1 MSMTKTA
8 RPFEDIKTQIE
19 GRCPEVL
26 QLLGINPM
34 AMATQIICP
43 VSEHHAGRP
52 SFRVNPGTNRY
63 FCAHCQPKGASLVDL
78 VMALGKAGSFPEA
91 ADYLRTHLSIGTKPL
106 TLNAGSEIPAPI
118 QKIHVVAQ
126 TALEDQIQDEYVDEI
141 PAFERQMEAMLAA
154 ARPPAVVQHCFQR
167 RIAPLGA
174 VQTDDGSL
182 LVPARDHAG
191 FLCALMRITSGGQK
205 TLLSEGRLMGAGA
218 TLGPVH
224 DAPVVGFTLDWES
237 QVALHLSMG
246 GMAVVAYLDPDNAL
260 LAVDEFVGPQT
271 KEIWVFASPKDD
283 SELRSELTR
292 YGLVNRLRVR
302 WFDTLEPDY
311 SIAFAKALGSFPGT
325 ANKAH

>member
-1 MSMTKTA
+1 MSQTKTV
-8 RPFEDIKTQIE
+8 RPFQDIKTQLE
-19 GRCPEVL
+19 GRCPDVL

-78 VMALGKAGSFPEA
+78 VMALGRAGSFPEA
-91 ADYLRTHLSIGTKPL
+91 ADYLRTNLSIGTKPL
-106 TLNAGSEIPAPI
+106 TLNAGSEISVPI
-118 QKIHVVAQ
+118 QKFHVVAP
-126 TALEDQIQDEYVDEI
+126 TAMEDRSHDEYVEEI
-141 PAFERQMEAMLAA
+141 PAFERQMETMLAA
-154 ARPPAVVQHCFQR
+154 AKPPAVVQHCFQR

-174 VQTDDGSL
+174 VQADDGSL

-191 FLCALMRITSGGQK
+191 FVCGLMRITADGQK
-205 TLLSEGRLMGAGA
+205 TLLSDGRLMGAGA

-237 QVALHLSMG
+237 QVAVHMSMG
-246 GMAVVAYLDPDNAL
+246 GMAVVAYIDPDNAL
-260 LAVDEFVGPQT
+260 LAVDEFVGPKT
-271 KEIWVFASPKDD
+271 KEIWVFAGPKDD
-283 SELRSELTR
+283 SELRSEITR

-302 WFDTLEPDY
+302 WFDTPEPDY
-311 SIAFAKALGSFPGT
+311 SIAFAKALGSFPRT
-325 ANKAH
+325 VNKTH

>member
-1 MSMTKTA
+1 MSQTKAA
-8 RPFEDIKTQIE
+8 RPFQDIKTQLE
-19 GRCPEVL
+19 GRCPDVL

-78 VMALGKAGSFPEA
+78 VIAIGKAGSFPEA
-91 ADYLRTHLSIGTKPL
+91 ADYLRSKLSIGTKPL
-106 TLNAGSEIPAPI
+106 SSNAGSEIPVTI
-118 QKIHVVAQ
+118 QKVSLVAR
-126 TALEDQIQDEYVDEI
+126 TALDDQIHDGDEEEI

-154 ARPPAVVQHCFQR
+154 ARPPAVIQHCLQR

-174 VQTDDGSL
+174 VQADEGNL

-218 TLGPVH
+218 TLGCVH
-224 DAPVVGFTLDWES
+224 DAPVLGFTLDWES
-237 QVALHLSMG
+237 QVALHMSMG
-246 GMAVVAYLDPDNAL
+246 GMAVIAYLDPDNAL
-260 LAVDEFVGPQT
+260 LAVDEFVGPLT
-271 KEIWVFASPKDD
+271 KEVWVFAGPKDD
-283 SELRSELTR
+283 SELRSEITR

-302 WFDTLEPDY
+302 WFDTPEPDY
-311 SIAFAKALGSFPGT
+311 SIAFAKALGSFPGA
-325 ANKAH
+325 ANKTH

>member
-1 MSMTKTA
+1 MSQTKTA
-8 RPFEDIKTQIE
+8 RSFVGIKTQIE

-91 ADYLRTHLSIGTKPL
+91 ADYLRTNLSIGTEPL
-106 TLNAGSEIPAPI
+106 PQHTGSEISVPI
-118 QKIHVVAQ
+118 QKFSVVAQ
-126 TALEDQIQDEYVDEI
+126 TALEDQIHEEFVGEI

-154 ARPPAVVQHCFQR
+154 ARRPAVVQHCFQR

-174 VQTDDGSL
+174 VQADDGSL

-191 FLCALMRITSGGQK
+191 FLCGLMRITADGQK
-205 TLLSEGRLMGAGA
+205 TLLSDGRLMGAGA
-218 TLGPVH
+218 TLGLVH

-237 QVALHLSMG
+237 QVAVHMSMG
-246 GMAVVAYLDPDNAL
+246 GMAVVAYIDPDNAL
-260 LAVDEFVGPQT
+260 LAVDEFVGPKT
-271 KEIWVFASPKDD
+271 KEIWVFAGPKDD
-283 SELRSELTR
+283 SELRSEITR

-302 WFDTLEPDY
+302 WFDTPEPDY

-325 ANKAH
+325 ANKTH